1 MMHSARLTKS
11 DRLQRVAAF
20 LLDGRH
26 HTTMEIIQIAHVCA
40 VNSIIS
46 ELRANGMRISCQRT
60 GDIWLYQFLGMV
72 AA

>member
-1 MMHSARLTKS
+1 MHSARLSRS

-20 LLDGRH
+20 LLDGRY
-26 HTTMEIIQIAHVCA
+26 HTTMEIVQAANVCA
-40 VNSIIS
+40 VNSIVS

-60 GDIWLYQFLGMV
+60 GDIWLYQFQGMV